1 MSLICLHVP
10 KPRRFWRERPPAVS
24 TRVAMPRTRMAP
36 STQSITTRLVTST
49 CIDPCV
55 SGSTLMLKAVL
66 VLLCTGSMM
75 LGALVIAVQKLK
87 FWCLNFAFFS
97 PFERDMTVQEPCG
110 VMS

>member
-1 MSLICLHVP
+1 MSLTRFHCP
-10 KPRRFWRERPPAVS
+10 KPLLSWRDLPFAVS
-24 TRVAMPRTRMAP
+24 IRVAMPRTRMAP

-49 CIDPCV
+49 CIDPYV

-75 LGALVIAVQKLK
+75 LGALFMAVQKLK
-87 FWCLNFAFFS
+87 FGCLNFAFFW
-97 PFERDMTVQEPCG
+97 PFERDMTVQKPCG

>member
-1 MSLICLHVP
+1 
-10 KPRRFWRERPPAVS
+10 
-24 TRVAMPRTRMAP
+24 
-36 STQSITTRLVTST
+36 
-49 CIDPCV
+49 
-55 SGSTLMLKAVL
+55 MLKAVL
-66 VLLCTGSMM
+66 VLLCTGSLM